1 MIIDA
6 DNENK
11 ITFIKIENKN
21 IDNNE
26 DKLLLNILLSQGWKL
41 ENSSISLSKRY
52 NNTDDLI
59 SILKDLDVPK
69 DGIEEILIS
78 SKIK

>member
-11 ITFIKIENKN
+11 ITFIKIESKN
-21 IDNNE
+21 IDNKE
-26 DKLLLNILLSQGWKL
+26 DQLLLNILLSQGWQI
-41 ENSSISLSKRY
+41 ESSSISLSKKY
-52 NNTDDLI
+52 KDTDDLI
-59 SILKDLDVPK
+59 FILKKLDVPQY
-69 DGIEEILIS
+69 GIEEILIS

>member
-11 ITFIKIENKN
+11 ITFIKIESKN
-21 IDNNE
+21 IDNKE
-26 DKLLLNILLSQGWKL
+26 DKLLLNILLSQGWKI
-41 ENSSISLSKRY
+41 ESSSISLSKKY
-52 NNTDDLI
+52 KDTDDLI
-59 SILKDLDVPK
+59 FILKKLDVSQ